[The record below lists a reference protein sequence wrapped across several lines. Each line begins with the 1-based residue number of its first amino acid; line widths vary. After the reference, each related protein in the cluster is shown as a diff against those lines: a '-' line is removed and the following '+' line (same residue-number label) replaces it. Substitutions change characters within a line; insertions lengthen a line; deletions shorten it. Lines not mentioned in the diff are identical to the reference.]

1 MEPVKGKEEK
11 DNDLSDI
18 SFCVEL
24 GKYLNSKESLDELL
38 KIVKNKINKDISK
51 IEKILLNLIIILNP
65 KTQNYSSDINKL
77 LIFKILKYLNDN
89 KDKSPTNPMEIY
101 NIFAQNFSNIPL
113 YKLLF
118 EIDNNL
124 NGKEELY
131 LELIIPFIPDK
142 QINLIIKSLK
152 SYIKDDEVKYI
163 EEILNSL
170 DLKLDKGFIFLKN
183 ILITIVNYHDRNLI
197 QQINSTRNNYLS
209 IQKNELLRCKKCY
222 NLPQLILNEENK
234 INIKYQCNHV
244 EDKDILNPEN
254 IKNYK
259 SKCCECDND
268 ICIFYKNY
276 LCSNCKCLLC
286 SKCLQNH
293 FNKCLTLFFIP
304 SSDIGFI
311 CTDHNKKYE
320 YFCTMCNIN
329 LCQKCKVEH
338 EHYTKY
344 SLKPLNKEEKQKVK
358 NYALLDKKNNSL
370 FTNLITLIIS
380 NDKYLNNIQ
389 FQYFFDNLLGKK
401 ICLKVDYL
409 LSLEILLLIN
419 IIPN

>member
-1 MEPVKGKEEK
+1 MEPAKGKEEK
-11 DNDLSDI
+11 HNDLSTV
-18 SFCVEL
+18 SFCMEL
-24 GKYLNSKESLDELL
+24 GKYLNSNESLDDLL
-38 KIVKNKINKDISK
+38 KIVKNKINTDISK
-51 IEKILLNLIIILNP
+51 MEKILLNLIIILNP

-101 NIFAQNFSNIPL
+101 NIFAQIFSNIPL

-118 EIDNNL
+118 ENDNNL

-131 LELIIPFIPDK
+131 LEFIIPFIPDK

-152 SYIKDDEVKYI
+152 SYIKDDEVTYI

-197 QQINSTRNNYLS
+197 HEINNTRNNYLS

-276 LCSNCKCLLC
+276 LL
-286 SKCLQNH
+286 
-293 FNKCLTLFFIP
+293 
-304 SSDIGFI
+304 
-311 CTDHNKKYE
+311 
-320 YFCTMCNIN
+320 
-329 LCQKCKVEH
+329 
-338 EHYTKY
+338 
-344 SLKPLNKEEKQKVK
+344 
-358 NYALLDKKNNSL
+358 
-370 FTNLITLIIS
+370 
-380 NDKYLNNIQ
+380 
-389 FQYFFDNLLGKK
+389 
-401 ICLKVDYL
+401 
-409 LSLEILLLIN
+409 
-419 IIPN
+419 

>member
-1 MEPVKGKEEK
+1 M
-11 DNDLSDI
+11 
-18 SFCVEL
+18 
-24 GKYLNSKESLDELL
+24 
-38 KIVKNKINKDISK
+38 
-51 IEKILLNLIIILNP
+51 NLIIILNP

-101 NIFAQNFSNIPL
+101 NIFAQIFRNIPL
-113 YKLLF
+113 YKILF
-118 EIDNNL
+118 ENDNNL

-131 LELIIPFIPDK
+131 LEFIIPFIPDK

-152 SYIKDDEVKYI
+152 SYIKDDEVAYI

-234 INIKYQCNHV
+234 ITIKYQCNHV

-276 LCSNCKCLLC
+276 LCSNCKYLLC

-320 YFCTMCNIN
+320 YFCTICNMN

-344 SLKPLNKEEKQKVK
+344 SLKPLNKEEKQKIK
-358 NYALLDKKNNSL
+358 NYDLLDKK
-370 FTNLITLIIS
+370 
-380 NDKYLNNIQ
+380 
-389 FQYFFDNLLGKK
+389 
-401 ICLKVDYL
+401 
-409 LSLEILLLIN
+409 
-419 IIPN
+419 IIPYLQI

>member
-1 MEPVKGKEEK
+1 M
-11 DNDLSDI
+11 
-18 SFCVEL
+18 
-24 GKYLNSKESLDELL
+24 
-38 KIVKNKINKDISK
+38 
-51 IEKILLNLIIILNP
+51 NLIIILNP

-77 LIFKILKYLNDN
+77 LIFKILKYLNDI
-89 KDKSPTNPMEIY
+89 KDKGPANPMEIY
-101 NIFAQNFSNIPL
+101 NIFVQFFLNIPL
-113 YKLLF
+113 YKFLF
-118 EIDNNL
+118 ENDNNL

-131 LELIIPFIPDK
+131 LEFIILFIPDK

-152 SYIKDDEVKYI
+152 SYIKDDEVAYI

-183 ILITIVNYHDRNLI
+183 ILITIANYHDKDLI
-197 QQINSTRNNYLS
+197 QQIDNTRNNYLS

-234 INIKYQCNHV
+234 ITIKYQCNHV

-259 SKCCECDND
+259 SKCYEYDND

-320 YFCTMCNIN
+320 YFC
-329 LCQKCKVEH
+329 
-338 EHYTKY
+338 
-344 SLKPLNKEEKQKVK
+344 
-358 NYALLDKKNNSL
+358 
-370 FTNLITLIIS
+370 
-380 NDKYLNNIQ
+380 
-389 FQYFFDNLLGKK
+389 QYV
-401 ICLKVDYL
+401 I
-409 LSLEILLLIN
+409 
-419 IIPN
+419 